1 MAVLSLSQQCHFS
14 FLLTHQDFSM
24 VSFSFSSRP
33 SCSPQTKKLPEQLL
47 VCQEATRV
55 FNYAWGCVVMI
66 VVSYWSSAFSGR
78 LDFKCQS
85 CQDLNIEKIYLKV
98 SMVQLSRDT
107 EFSISTFFSPPWHR
121 SGHFNRTTLS
131 PLLCLDNSQPHH
143 CTFDFQTRS
152 SRRARPEKM
161 TQVTHC

>member
-33 SCSPQTKKLPEQLL
+33 SCSPQTKKLPEQSLL
-47 VCQEATRV
+47 VCQESTRL
-55 FNYAWGCVVMI
+55 FNHAWGCVVMM
-66 VVSYWSSAFSGR
+66 VESYWSSAFSGR

-85 CQDLNIEKIYLKV
+85 RQDLNIAKIHLKV

-107 EFSISTFFSPPWHR
+107 EFSISTFFSPSWHR
-121 SGHFNRTTLS
+121 SGHLNRTTLS
-131 PLLCLDNSQPHH
+131 PLLCLDNSQHHH
-143 CTFDFQTRS
+143 CRFDFQTRS
-152 SRRARPEKM
+152 SRRARPEKR
-161 TQVTHC
+161 TQVTH